1 MTITSTLFLFLF
13 FPVTLLG
20 YYLVRRE
27 LKNVFLLLA
36 SILFYFLS
44 DPNSIWIIVVSIAVN
59 YLLGLGIGH
68 NVKSANNQ
76 SDEQAGK
83 GYMIIAKVLL
93 ILGLVFNFG
102 MLLYYKYTGF
112 ALETANALF
121 KLDFTIPII
130 GLPIGISFF
139 TFRTVSYLLDVYWN
153 TSPAQKNPINAA
165 LYISFFPQVTMGPIT
180 KYSDFA
186 GQLGVRK
193 FDADMFADGLKQMVL
208 GLFKK
213 VVFANGVGTMVD
225 YIFDMPHSERT
236 VVMAW
241 LGIIGYLVQLYYDF
255 GGYSDMAI
263 GLGKLFGFK
272 TPKNFDYPYASKSV
286 AEFWNRWHITLGS
299 WFRDYVFMPVS
310 TSGWLRKICRKIK
323 DKFGNKARDIIKN
336 LIPLAIV
343 WFFTGLW
350 HGAAWHYVAWGA
362 YQFAFILFERL
373 IEINFKKPKSD
384 STKSKKTVVINI
396 LSHVYFIPVLIIG
409 QTMFRIEGFWNFFP
423 YVGGMF
429 GIGGG
434 GFINTN
440 TVFNWSQNAVLLI
453 VGTIFCFP
461 VAKKLNE
468 LCDKHEALGSVR
480 MIARPLFYAAV
491 AVVAVSFVFT
501 STYQAFIYAQF

>member
-13 FPVTLLG
+13 FPLTLLG

-76 SDEQAGK
+76 SDEQSGK
-83 GYMIIAKVLL
+83 SNRIIAKVLL

-286 AEFWNRWHITLGS
+286 VDFWNRWHITLGA
-299 WFRDYVFMPVS
+299 WLKDYIYTPVFRS
-310 TSGWLRKICRKIK
+310 LQGKKKIPIFWC
-323 DKFGNKARDIIKN
+323 DIIA
-336 LIPLAIV
+336 LFAV
-343 WFFTGLW
+343 WLFSGAW
-350 HGAAWHYVAWGA
+350 HGAAWSFIAWGL
-362 YQFAFILFERL
+362 YQFAFIAFERTV
-373 IEINFKKPKSD
+373 EYKQKQRRKKLGLKKQPE
-384 STKSKKTVVINI
+384 TKLHKV

>member
-13 FPVTLLG
+13 FPLTLLG

-68 NVKSANNQ
+68 NAKSANNQ
-76 SDEQAGK
+76 SDEQSGK
-83 GYMIIAKVLL
+83 SNRIIAKVLL

-180 KYSDFA
+180 KYSDFV

-193 FDADMFADGLKQMVL
+193 FDADMFAGGLKQMVL

-286 AEFWNRWHITLGS
+286 VDFWNRWHITLGA
-299 WFRDYVFMPVS
+299 WLKDYIYTPVFRS
-310 TSGWLRKICRKIK
+310 LQGKKKIPIFWC
-323 DKFGNKARDIIKN
+323 DIIA
-336 LIPLAIV
+336 LFAV
-343 WFFTGLW
+343 WLFSGAW
-350 HGAAWHYVAWGA
+350 HGAAWHYIAMGMYYFV
-362 YQFAFILFERL
+362 FIAFERTV
-373 IEINFKKPKSD
+373 EYKQKQRRKKLGLKKQPE
-384 STKSKKTVVINI
+384 TKLHKV

-480 MIARPLFYAAV
+480 MIARPLFYAAA

>member
-13 FPVTLLG
+13 FPLTLLG

-255 GGYSDMAI
+255 SGYSDMAI

-286 AEFWNRWHITLGS
+286 VDFWNRWHITLGA
-299 WFRDYVFMPVS
+299 WLKDYIYTPVFRS
-310 TSGWLRKICRKIK
+310 LQGKKKIPIFWC
-323 DKFGNKARDIIKN
+323 DIIA
-336 LIPLAIV
+336 LFAV
-343 WFFTGLW
+343 WLFSGAW
-350 HGAAWHYVAWGA
+350 HGAAWHYIAMGMYYFV
-362 YQFAFILFERL
+362 FIAFERTVEYKQKQRRKKL
-373 IEINFKKPKSD
+373 GLKKQPETKLFK
-384 STKSKKTVVINI
+384 V
-396 LSHVYFIPVLIIG
+396 LSRVYFIPVLIIG